1 VKKTIQNSPSKSCP
15 SDPIPT
21 RTLSELLA
29 PITIIVNSSL
39 RSSVFPKVSKERRV
53 LPFIKKETSILKFTR
68 TFEKFW
74 KGLLQ
79 ARYVIILQR
88 MAFTPVNNHRVQ
100 NDILRAI
107 DDKNEVLLV
116 LPDLS
121 AAFNT
126 LDHGVLISRLTGT
139 VLSWFRSYLY
149 GRSQRVVIKHAEPK
163 SQPLTSGVPQGSV
176 LGPLLFVL
184 YFGPL
189 QDIIK
194 AHRLDCMI
202 YADDSQRYSVL
213 NPAARQRTLL
223 NLELCM
229 NDIHASSLISWFVT
243 D

>member
-1 VKKTIQNSPSKSCP
+1 MERIVASQVCNYLTENGLYPSLQSAYREFY
-15 SDPIPT
+15 T
-21 RTLSELLA
+21 TETALL
-29 PITIIVNSSL
+29 
-39 RSSVFPKVSKERRV
+39 
-53 LPFIKKETSILKFTR
+53 
-68 TFEKFW
+68 
-74 KGLLQ
+74 
-79 ARYVIILQR
+79 
-88 MAFTPVNNHRVQ
+88 RVQ

-116 LPDLS
+116 LLDLS
-121 AAFNT
+121 AAFDT

-139 VLSWFRSYLY
+139 VLSWFSSYLY

-176 LGPLLFVL
+176 LGPLLFVP

-202 YADDSQRYSVL
+202 YADDSQRYIVL
-213 NPAARQRTLL
+213 NPAARQPTLL

-229 NDIHASSLISWFVT
+229 NDIHAFFLSNKLDCNRLRQKFFISHLGSLDILPY
-243 D
+243 